1 MFRNQYT
8 RLFIILLISALAIW
22 IDASNTLKVTNPI
35 NSELVM
41 QRSVNPRLGLD
52 LQGGLQVL
60 LEADLP
66 ANAAIDAEAISV
78 ARTIIENR
86 TNALG
91 VSENVIQVAGDRR
104 IVGDFPGLE
113 DSEAVLAI
121 LQRTGLLEFV
131 DMGTSPVEAG
141 TIIQTDYGQS
151 STTPSGSSTPESTTP
166 TITPTQAAPT
176 PAATGTPEATATPAT
191 EAPIIYHTA
200 MTGAALKTVTV
211 VRDTTTGAYE
221 ISFVLKTDS
230 SQLFS
235 DYTGSHT
242 NQYLAIVLDKEVI
255 SVPVIKNQISDGQGV
270 IQGNFTNDSANALA
284 IQLRYGSLPV
294 PLKIVETRIV
304 GPTLGEDSLQKSLIA
319 GIAGMIIVILFM
331 ALYYRLPG
339 IVADISILFYAA
351 IAFAI
356 FKYFHFT
363 LTLPGIAGFMLSTG
377 AALDANILIFERLK
391 EELRSGRTL
400 AQAVDQ
406 GWKRAWSSIR
416 DSNIAALITSIIL
429 FWFGSTFGATIVKG
443 FSLTLAI
450 GVIVSLFTAI
460 FVTRTLLAL
469 VLQWFK
475 PMNHSRWFG
484 I

>member
-35 NSELVM
+35 NGELVM

-176 PAATGTPEATATPAT
+176 PAATGTPEITATPAT

-230 SQLFS
+230 AQLFS

-284 IQLRYGSLPV
+284 IQLRYGSLPI

-319 GIAGMIIVILFM
+319 GVAGMIIVILFM

-339 IVADISILFYAA
+339 IVADVSILFYAA

-400 AQAVDQ
+400 AQAVEQ

>member
-1 MFRNQYT
+1 MFRNQYA
-8 RLFIILLISALAIW
+8 RLIIIILISALAIW

-35 NSELVM
+35 NGELVM
-41 QRSVNPRLGLD
+41 NRSVTPRLGLD

-66 ANAAIDAEAISV
+66 ANAAIDADALSV

-104 IVGDFPGLE
+104 IVGEFPGLE
-113 DSEAVLAI
+113 DSEAVLEI

-131 DMGTSPVEAG
+131 DMGNTPLLAGAVIETDFGLAGAEDTSTPTATPQGTAAPATTPEAG
-141 TIIQTDYGQS
+141 TQPE
-151 STTPSGSSTPESTTP
+151 TPPAQIYP
-166 TITPTQAAPT
+166 TV
-176 PAATGTPEATATPAT
+176 
-191 EAPIIYHTA
+191 
-200 MTGAALKTVTV
+200 MTGSDLKTVEV
-211 VRDTTTGAYE
+211 GLDEFGNYE
-221 ISFVLKTDS
+221 IRFTLTDKGR
-230 SQLFS
+230 QIFA
-235 DYTGSHT
+235 DYSTAHRG
-242 NQYLAIVLDKEVI
+242 QFLGIVLDKEVI
-255 SVPVIKNQISDGQGV
+255 SAPRIETPITEGSGRITGK
-270 IQGNFTNDSANALA
+270 FTAEEANALA

-294 PLKIVETRIV
+294 PLKIVETRII

-319 GIAGMIIVILFM
+319 GVAGMIIVILFM

-400 AQAVDQ
+400 AQAVEQ
-406 GWKRAWSSIR
+406 GWKRAWPSIR
-416 DSNIAALITSIIL
+416 DSNIAAIITSVIL

-475 PMNHSRWFG
+475 PKNYSRWFG
-484 I
+484 L

>member
-1 MFRNQYT
+1 MN
-8 RLFIILLISALAIW
+8 
-22 IDASNTLKVTNPI
+22 
-35 NSELVM
+35 
-41 QRSVNPRLGLD
+41 RSVTPRLGLD

-66 ANAAIDAEAISV
+66 ANAAIDADALSV

-104 IVGDFPGLE
+104 IVGEFPGLE
-113 DSEAVLAI
+113 DSEAVLEI

-131 DMGTSPVEAG
+131 DMGNTPLQAGTVIETDFGLAGAEDTSMPTATPQGTVAPATTPEAG
-141 TIIQTDYGQS
+141 TQPE
-151 STTPSGSSTPESTTP
+151 TPPAQIYP
-166 TITPTQAAPT
+166 TV
-176 PAATGTPEATATPAT
+176 
-191 EAPIIYHTA
+191 
-200 MTGAALKTVTV
+200 MTGSDLKTVEV
-211 VRDTTTGAYE
+211 GLDEFGNYE
-221 ISFVLKTDS
+221 IRFTLTDKGR
-230 SQLFS
+230 QIFA
-235 DYTGSHT
+235 DYSTTHRG
-242 NQYLAIVLDKEVI
+242 QFLGIVLDKEVI
-255 SVPVIKNQISDGQGV
+255 SAPRIETPITEGSGRITGK
-270 IQGNFTNDSANALA
+270 FTAEEANGLA
-284 IQLRYGSLPV
+284 IQLRYGSLPI
-294 PLKIVETRIV
+294 PLKIVETRII

-319 GIAGMIIVILFM
+319 GVAGMIIVILFM

-391 EELRSGRTL
+391 EELRGGRTL
-400 AQAVDQ
+400 AQAVEQ

-416 DSNIAALITSIIL
+416 DSNIAAIITSVIL

-469 VLQWFK
+469 VLEWFK
-475 PMNHSRWFG
+475 PKNYSRWFG
-484 I
+484 L

>member
-1 MFRNQYT
+1 MFRNQYV
-8 RLFIILLISALAIW
+8 RLIIIIIISALAIW

-35 NSELVM
+35 NGELVM
-41 QRSVNPRLGLD
+41 QRSVIPRLGLD

-66 ANAAIDAEAISV
+66 ANTAIDADALAV

-104 IVGDFPGLE
+104 IVGEFPGLE

-131 DMGTSPVEAG
+131 DMGNTPLQAG
-141 TIIQTDYGQS
+141 TVIETDFGLAG
-151 STTPSGSSTPESTTP
+151 TEGTSTP
-166 TITPTQAAPT
+166 
-176 PAATGTPEATATPAT
+176 TATPQAT
-191 EAPIIYHTA
+191 GVPSETAAPATPPEAATQPETPPAPIYSTV
-200 MTGAALKTVTV
+200 MTGSELKTIEVGV
-211 VRDTTTGAYE
+211 DEFRNYE
-221 ISFVLKTDS
+221 IMFTLTDKGR
-230 SQLFS
+230 LIFA
-235 DYTGSHT
+235 DYSTTHKG
-242 NQYLAIVLDKEVI
+242 QFLGIVLDKEVI
-255 SVPVIKNQISDGQGV
+255 SAPRIETPITEGSGRITGK
-270 IQGNFTNDSANALA
+270 FTAEEANALA

-294 PLKIVETRIV
+294 PLKIVETRII
-304 GPTLGEDSLQKSLIA
+304 GPTLGEDSLQRSLIA
-319 GIAGMIIVILFM
+319 GVAGMIIVFLFM

-400 AQAVDQ
+400 AQAVEQ

-416 DSNIAALITSIIL
+416 DSNIAAIITSVIL

-475 PMNHSRWFG
+475 PKNYSRWFG
-484 I
+484 L

>member
-1 MFRNQYT
+1 MT
-8 RLFIILLISALAIW
+8 RRPYLMLGLILLLTALAIW
-22 IDASNTLKVTNPI
+22 VDSSQRISITNPI
-35 NSELVM
+35 NSQTIVD
-41 QRSVNPRLGLD
+41 RNVTTRLGLD

-66 ANAAIDAEAISV
+66 ANTAIDAEAISV

-113 DSEAVLAI
+113 DSDAVLAI

-131 DMGTSPVEAG
+131 DMGTSPVEDG
-141 TIIQTDYGQS
+141 TIIQTDFGQS
-151 STTPSGSSTPESTTP
+151 STTPSGGSTPESTTP

-176 PAATGTPEATATPAT
+176 PAATGTPEATATPGSET
-191 EAPIIYHTA
+191 PQTYHTV
-200 MTGAALKTVTV
+200 MTGVALKIVNV
-211 VRDTTTGAYE
+211 IRDSTTGAYE

-230 SQLFS
+230 AQLFS

-319 GIAGMIIVILFM
+319 GVAGMIIVILFM

-400 AQAVDQ
+400 AQAVEQ